1 MRVAGYQRFVVCK
14 RYCWNISK
22 QIVTV
27 TYLKKQPPELFC
39 RKERSWKFYRKTLVL
54 KSLLNKVADFKPES
68 LQRRSLPTQGFS
80 TEIGKIFNTYFLR
93 TPVSSCN
100 FIYNAQKRYS
110 PTGTCRFDMNFTLI
124 RRRPNFDKSPRHF
137 HVLCRCNFADRNIH
151 VVSTYLF
158 WCNYEGWRI
167 HVVSTYFLQCNF
179 DGRKI
184 HVVSMFFFRCNFDGR
199 KIRVVST
206 YFFRC
211 NFDGRKIHVVSTYF
225 FRCNFDRRKIR
236 VVSTYFFRCNFDG
249 RKIMLFPRTFFDA
262 VSMIK
267 KSTLFSRTFFDVLSL
282 VEISSVF
289 LLTFFDAILMV
300 EKSTLFA
307 RTFFDELLM
316 GKVVN

>member
-1 MRVAGYQRFVVCK
+1 MHFQSSLSLWESQVIRDSLCVKDIAETSLNK
-14 RYCWNISK
+14 LLLLLI
-22 QIVTV
+22 
-27 TYLKKQPPELFC
+27 
-39 RKERSWKFYRKTLVL
+39 L
-54 KSLLNKVADFKPES
+54 KSSHRSCFVEKSVLENFTEKHLCWS
-68 LQRRSLPTQGFS
+68 LFLIKLQISSLRACNAGVSQRRGFS

-100 FIYNAQKRYS
+100 FIYNVQKRYS

-158 WCNYEGWRI
+158 WCNYEGWKI

-199 KIRVVST
+199 KIHVVST

-225 FRCNFDRRKIR
+225 FRCNFDGRKILG
-236 VVSTYFFRCNFDG
+236 VSTYFFRRNFDG
-249 RKIMLFPRTFFDA
+249 RKIHFVRTYLFRWTFDGQ
-262 VSMIK
+262 SCKLME
-267 KSTLFSRTFFDVLSL
+267 TL
-282 VEISSVF
+282 
-289 LLTFFDAILMV
+289 
-300 EKSTLFA
+300 K
-307 RTFFDELLM
+307 
-316 GKVVN
+316 